1 MSQSSGSPSPDPG
14 PGPDPRPAQQST
26 ESAHLLTTA
35 QTDSAAA
42 ATKSP
47 ISRSAIVGAIFLMA
61 TSAIGPGFITQTA
74 TFTAQMGAAFAF
86 AILVSILIDIAI
98 QLNIWRMITSSGK
111 RAAQLASSAV
121 PGSGIVLSI
130 LIVVGGL
137 AFNIGN
143 IAGGGLGLNALLGI
157 DPKLGGLLTG
167 VLAIG
172 IFLFK
177 RAGKVVDAVVLVL
190 GVGMIVLT
198 VIVAIVS
205 QPPVGEALRQS
216 VLPDSINFATV
227 TTIVGGT
234 VGGYITYSGAHRYL
248 DSGKTGPEN
257 APSVMRSA
265 LSGIVVTGIMRYVL
279 FLAILG
285 VVASGVVLDIES
297 QVANPAGQAFAAVLG
312 DAGIR
317 IFGAIF
323 WAAALS
329 SVIGAA
335 YTSATFLSAFSK
347 RLGGGWPLQLAT
359 VAFIVVSL
367 VVYLIVGTAPATLL
381 VFVGG
386 FNGLILPIGLTI
398 FMYIGWFRPQLL
410 RTDSYPKWLLVIG
423 TAATLLTW
431 YMAVQSIGPIFAMI
445 GIGA

>member
-1 MSQSSGSPSPDPG
+1 MSQPSGSPSPDPG
-14 PGPDPRPAQQST
+14 PRPAQQST

-42 ATKSP
+42 ATKSA

>member
-1 MSQSSGSPSPDPG
+1 MNQSSAAPL
-14 PGPDPRPAQQST
+14 T
-26 ESAHLLTTA
+26 E
-35 QTDSAAA
+35 
-42 ATKSP
+42 KV
-47 ISRSAIVGAIFLMA
+47 SRSAIVGAIFLMA

-74 TFTAQMGAAFAF
+74 TFTAQLGAAFAF

-98 QLNIWRMITSSGK
+98 QLNVWRMVTSSGQ
-111 RAAQLASSAV
+111 RAQALASSAV
-121 PGSGIVLSI
+121 PGSGIVLTI
-130 LIVVGGL
+130 LIVIGGL

-143 IAGGGLGLNALLGI
+143 IAGGGLGLNALLGL
-157 DPKLGGLLTG
+157 DPKLGGLVTG
-167 VLAIG
+167 VLAIA

-177 RAGKVVDAVVLVL
+177 RAGKVVDIVVMVL
-190 GVGMIVLT
+190 GIGMIVLT
-198 VIVAIVS
+198 VIVAVVS
-205 QPPVGEALRQS
+205 QPPVGEALRQTI
-216 VLPDSINFATV
+216 VPDTISFATI

-248 DSGKTGPEN
+248 DSGNVGPKA

-265 LSGIVVTGIMRYVL
+265 LTGIIVTGIMRYVL

-285 VVASGVVLDIES
+285 VVASGVALDLS
-297 QVANPAGQAFAAVLG
+297 GQVANPAGQAFAAVLG
-312 DAGIR
+312 AAGMR

-335 YTSATFLSAFSK
+335 YTSATFLSSFSH
-347 RLGGGWPLQLAT
+347 RLAGGWPLQLAT

-367 VVYLIVGTAPATLL
+367 VAYLLLGTPPATLL

-398 FMYIGWFRPQLL
+398 FMYIGWFRPRLL
-410 RTDSYPKWLLVIG
+410 KTDSYPTWLLIIG
-423 TAATLLTW
+423 TLATLLTW
-431 YMAVQSIGPIFAMI
+431 YMGVQSIGPIFAMI
-445 GIGA
+445 GIGG

>member
-1 MSQSSGSPSPDPG
+1 MSESPNESRETSTSSGF
-14 PGPDPRPAQQST
+14 A
-26 ESAHLLTTA
+26 EKTA
-35 QTDSAAA
+35 G
-42 ATKSP
+42 KV
-47 ISRSAIVGAIFLMA
+47 SRSAVVGAIFLMA

-86 AILVSILIDIAI
+86 AILISILIDIAI

-121 PGSGIVLSI
+121 PGSGILLSV
-130 LIVVGGL
+130 LIVIGGL

-157 DPKLGGLLTG
+157 DPKFGGIVTG
-167 VLAIG
+167 ILAIA

-177 RAGKVVDAVVLVL
+177 RAGKVVDTVVMIL
-190 GVGMIVLT
+190 GVGMIILT
-198 VIVAIVS
+198 VFVAIVS
-205 QPPVGEALRQS
+205 SPPVGEAIKQS
-216 VLPDSINFATV
+216 FLPDTINFATI

-248 DSGKTGPEN
+248 DSGHSGPEH
-257 APSVMRSA
+257 AAGVMRSA
-265 LSGIVVTGIMRYVL
+265 LTGIIVTGIMRYVL

-285 VVASGVVLDIES
+285 VVASGVALDLQS

-347 RLGGGWPLQLAT
+347 RLNGGWPLQLAT
-359 VAFIVVSL
+359 VAFIAVSL
-367 VVYLIVGTAPATLL
+367 IVYVILGTAPATLL

-386 FNGLILPIGLTI
+386 FNGLILPIGLSI
-398 FMYIGWFRPQLL
+398 FMYIGWFRPRLL
-410 RTDSYPKWLLVIG
+410 RVTSYPKWLLVIG
-423 TAATLLTW
+423 TAATLVTF
-431 YMAVQSIGPIFAMI
+431 YTAIQSIGPIFAMI